1 MKRFKTRIIEKP
13 KIHIRKVNKSNKKEQ
28 EFYKNLMECIYKSQC
43 DRLSELLEKKTI
55 NLERRDKFGN
65 SPLNTW
71 VQIGNHKILAIL
83 IAHGADVAVANDLGN
98 TPLHYSIAYKFASIT
113 QQLINSGADQLYKN
127 QKNKIPWEGI

>member
-1 MKRFKTRIIEKP
+1 MLESSHHGSQRKIFLQTCRKSMKRFKTRIIEKP

-65 SPLNTW
+65 SPLNT
-71 VQIGNHKILAIL
+71 
-83 IAHGADVAVANDLGN
+83 
-98 TPLHYSIAYKFASIT
+98 
-113 QQLINSGADQLYKN
+113 
-127 QKNKIPWEGI
+127 